1 MPKIAKELRA
11 LDISRLSD
19 PGHYTIGGVVG
30 LYLYITPNGAKSWVL
45 RTMIAGKRRHMGLGA
60 YPSVTIAQ
68 AREKARQ
75 ARDEV
80 VNGNDPIAQR
90 KQTKSLLQAQQ
101 ATEITFAQAAQA
113 YVDAHGDSW
122 KNPKHRAQW
131 TSTLETYVYPVMG
144 KLLVK
149 DVVQTHVLRVLEPIW
164 KTKTETATRIRG
176 RMESVLDWA
185 TARHYRQGDNPAR
198 WKGHLDSLLASPSRI
213 QKVAHHKAIAVGN
226 VSEFMTD
233 LRQRDGIAAR
243 ALEFVIYCAARSGE
257 VRGATWDEIDLQR
270 QVWVIPAN
278 RMKAGCEHRVPLS
291 RQAMEVLQNMLVLV
305 DCPYIFP
312 SSKSS
317 MLSDMALLAVMRRMG
332 VDAVPHGFRSTFR
345 DWAGETT
352 NYPRDLAEQ
361 ALAHTLTNK
370 VEAAYRRGDA
380 LEKRRQMMQHWAD
393 FCQVSTNSSCPRQES
408 LVKDTLNN
416 PDE

>member
-11 LDISRLSD
+11 LDISRLTE
-19 PGHYTIGGVVG
+19 PGHHPAGGVVG
-30 LYLYITPNGAKSWVL
+30 LYLYITPTGSKSWVL
-45 RTMIAGKRRHMGLGA
+45 RTMIAGKRRHMGLGP
-60 YPSVTIAQ
+60 YPTVPLAQ

-75 ARDEV
+75 ARNEI

-90 KQTKSLLQAQQ
+90 KEAKSLLQAQQ
-101 ATEITFAQAAQA
+101 ATEVTFAQAAQA
-113 YVDAHGDSW
+113 YIDAHGDSW

-144 KLLVK
+144 KLMVK
-149 DVVQTHVLRVLEPIW
+149 DVAQAHVLQVLEPIW

-198 WKGHLDSLLASPSRI
+198 WKGHLDKLLAPPTRI
-213 QKVAHHKAIAVGN
+213 QKVVHHKAIQVGN
-226 VSEFMTD
+226 MAAFMAD
-233 LRQRDGIAAR
+233 LRQREGIAAR
-243 ALEFVIYCAARSGE
+243 ALEFAIYCAARSGE
-257 VRGATWDEIDLQR
+257 VRGATWDEIDLENR
-270 QVWVIPAN
+270 IWVIPAE
-278 RMKAGCEHRVPLS
+278 RMKAGSEHRVPLS
-291 RQAMEVLQNMLVLV
+291 HQALDLLKNMPKLV

-317 MLSDMALLAVMRRMG
+317 MLSDMALLAVMRRMEM
-332 VDAVPHGFRSTFR
+332 DAVPHGFRSTFR

-352 NYPRDLAEQ
+352 NYPRDIAEQ

-380 LEKRRQMMQHWAD
+380 LEKRRHMMQDWAD
-393 FCQVSTNSSCPRQES
+393 FCQRQAHKAQPLQES
-408 LVKDTLNN
+408 FRSNAL
-416 PDE
+416 